1 MALQV
6 LRGKANNMKLTN
18 KFLAVAVAISALL
31 GPARSATADVVI
43 TTFDDNYF
51 EDALYANWLTANIQ
65 YGPDSYSIT
74 ATGYG
79 SNWTYIGEP
88 RIEGA
93 GNTHLKLD
101 VTLAGPPAA
110 DGHLGP
116 IITLVDAD
124 GTRANYAW
132 FGQLLGNHILTLP
145 LATPSWYEAQGT
157 TPGLDL
163 TLIDHM
169 HLQLDPGGFGT
180 SGAYTVS
187 WNELSLITETGTPG
201 DFDDDGDVDGRDF
214 LIWQR
219 GATPT
224 LANLQDWQ
232 TNYGT
237 TGPLAAVSSVPEPAT
252 VTLLVFAISAISLV
266 RPSHLMA

>member
-1 MALQV
+1 MK
-6 LRGKANNMKLTN
+6 RNNR
-18 KFLAVAVAISALL
+18 FLAVTLAIAALL
-31 GPARSATADVVI
+31 GPARFVEADVVI
-43 TTFDDNYF
+43 ETFDDNYF
-51 EDALYANWLTANIQ
+51 ENALYANWLTASIQ
-65 YGPDSYSIT
+65 YGPESYSIT

-93 GNTHLKLD
+93 GNTHVKLD
-101 VTLAGPPAA
+101 VTLAGPAAA

-116 IITLVDAD
+116 IVTLVDAD

-145 LATPSWYEAQGT
+145 VASPTWYEAPGT

-187 WNELSLITETGTPG
+187 WNELSLITDVGTPG
-201 DFDDDGDVDGRDF
+201 DFNDDGDVDGRDF

-219 GATPT
+219 GGSTTGPLNT
-224 LANLQDWQ
+224 TDLSDWQ
-232 TNYGT
+232 TNYGNS
-237 TGPLAAVSSVPEPAT
+237 GPLTEVTSVPEPSTIALF
-252 VTLLVFAISAISLV
+252 LLAFSAISFK
-266 RPSHLMA
+266 RPSYLMA